1 MSSTLN
7 NKLRIASLNWDYGKV
22 LQHQRCADVN
32 YNYNGDGYTP
42 LFNASVSV
50 SVYGH
55 TEIVQ
60 LLIDKG
66 ADVNAKNEYGSTPLH
81 VASSNGNKDI
91 VESQNCREN
100 EKKRKLRVN
109 QWAVRKKKRCRIKCI
124 HECTTVVAP

>member
-1 MSSTLN
+1 M
-7 NKLRIASLNWDYGKV
+7 

-66 ADVNAKNEYGSTPLH
+66 ADVNANKNEYGSTPLH

-109 QWAVRKKKRCRIKCI
+109 Q
-124 HECTTVVAP
+124 